1 MITRAYSICRRC
13 ASVYPHGR
21 KCPACDGDEVAAR
34 AIAAATA
41 HAIEQAPPA
50 QPVRR
55 STAMFAA
62 AGLFALILALGA
74 AVAAIAA
81 PGSDAVPAPSSI
93 SAPGGGAAQ
102 VHK

>member
-13 ASVYPHGR
+13 ASVYPEGR
-21 KCPACDGDEVAAR
+21 RCPACDGDEIAAR

-41 HAIEQAPPA
+41 HAIEQAPPGRMT
-50 QPVRR
+50 RR
-55 STAMFAA
+55 SSAALAA

-81 PGSDAVPAPSSI
+81 PGSDAKPASGSG
-93 SAPGGGAAQ
+93 SASQ
-102 VHK
+102 VHQ